1 MKKLSFIAYS
11 FTFVTL
17 SSILT
22 TQAFRHS
29 PVQPPKANA
38 NADVNPKETLAVH
51 NKARALVGVGPMV
64 WNETLATYAQSYPYE
79 RARDCVMK
87 HSSGPYGEN
96 LAAGWGSMNGPV
108 ATEYWMTEKD
118 NYEYANNTCDGGE
131 GVCGH
136 YTQIVWRDSVRLG
149 CGSVRCKN
157 DEYIWVICSYDPP
170 GNYIGQRPY

>member
-64 WNETLATYAQSYPYE
+64 WNETLATYAQSYAYE

-96 LAAGWGSMNGPV
+96 LAAGWGMMNG
-108 ATEYWMTEKD
+108 
-118 NYEYANNTCDGGE
+118 E
-131 GVCGH
+131 GQLRVC
-136 YTQIVWRDSVRLG
+136 Q
-149 CGSVRCKN
+149 
-157 DEYIWVICSYDPP
+157 
-170 GNYIGQRPY
+170 

>member
-1 MKKLSFIAYS
+1 
-11 FTFVTL
+11 
-17 SSILT
+17 
-22 TQAFRHS
+22 
-29 PVQPPKANA
+29 
-38 NADVNPKETLAVH
+38 
-51 NKARALVGVGPMV
+51 MV
-64 WNETLATYAQSYPYE
+64 WNETLATYAQSYAYE

-96 LAAGWGSMNGPV
+96 LAAGWGTMNGPV

-118 NYEYANNTCDGGE
+118 NYEYATNTCDGGE

-170 GNYIGQRPY
+170 GIYIGQRPY